1 VIRCCTRRPHPL
13 TSPVQRLCMQGSVN
27 LRHRLMQLAVATRLA
42 LSFRRQAQ
50 MREISIAA
58 SAGPDLLALAGPVSR
73 RALGLALAARATEAA
88 RDIGGREFSRSPKFI

>member
-1 VIRCCTRRPHPL
+1 
-13 TSPVQRLCMQGSVN
+13 MQGSEN

-58 SAGPDLLALAGPVSR
+58 SAGPDMFALAGPVSR
-73 RALGLALAARATEAA
+73 RALGRALAGRATEAA